1 MTKKEFLNKV
11 ANDTR
16 KKILEKRLT
25 RLENLIKNE
34 DMYED
39 IYEDD
44 DKLKDICSNILGYYG
59 ATDWIGEQDVYEY
72 LRDYYPDMDADTQLY
87 IVDYLD
93 GLIDVDTYRSVEDD
107 DEEAYESKCRSR
119 KSKKNEYLTDDDD
132 EEEYESKC
140 RSRKSKKNEY
150 LTEDNLDTVNNIVQD
165 LIHAHNLKSGDW
177 IGADDIT
184 DYLDRWIP
192 DWTNDLNLAIQDSF
206 EGRGISVD
214 ELRSIEDPDALE
226 DEFVE
231 SRKRSRNESS
241 TKHSKRSLV
250 SRFNK

>member
-34 DMYED
+34 DIYED

-44 DKLKDICSNILGYYG
+44 DKLNDICGDILGYYG

-93 GLIDVDTYRSVEDD
+93 GLIDVDPYRSVEDD

-119 KSKKNEYLTDDDD
+119 KSKKSEYLTDDDD

-150 LTEDNLDTVNNIVQD
+150 LTEDNWDTANNIVQD

-184 DYLDRWIP
+184 DYLDRFIP

-206 EGRGISVD
+206 EGRGINVD

-226 DEFVE
+226 DEFIE

-241 TKHSKRSLV
+241 IKRSRRSLV

>member
-44 DKLKDICSNILGYYG
+44 DKLKDICSNILSYYG

-93 GLIDVDTYRSVEDD
+93 GLIDVDPYRSVE
-107 DEEAYESKCRSR
+107 
-119 KSKKNEYLTDDDD
+119 DDD

-150 LTEDNLDTVNNIVQD
+150 LTEDNCDTANNIVQD
-165 LIHAHNLKSGDW
+165 LIHAYNLKSGDW

-184 DYLDRWIP
+184 DYLDRFIP
-192 DWTNDLNLAIQDSF
+192 DWTNDLNLAIQDSL
-206 EGRGISVD
+206 EGRGIKVD

-226 DEFVE
+226 DEFIE

-241 TKHSKRSLV
+241 IKRSRRSLV

>member
-44 DKLKDICSNILGYYG
+44 DKLKDICGDILGYYG

-93 GLIDVDTYRSVEDD
+93 GLIDVDPYRSVEDD

-119 KSKKNEYLTDDDD
+119 KSKKNEYLT
-132 EEEYESKC
+132 
-140 RSRKSKKNEY
+140 
-150 LTEDNLDTVNNIVQD
+150 EDNWDTVNSIVQD
-165 LIHAHNLKSGDW
+165 LIHAYNLKNGDW
-177 IGADDIT
+177 IGTDDIT
-184 DYLDRWIP
+184 DYLDRFIP

-206 EGRGISVD
+206 EGRGINVD

-226 DEFVE
+226 DEFTE

-241 TKHSKRSLV
+241 IKRSRRSLV
-250 SRFNK
+250 SCFNK

>member
-34 DMYED
+34 DIYED

-87 IVDYLD
+87 IADYLD
-93 GLIDVDTYRSVEDD
+93 GIIDVDPYRSVE
-107 DEEAYESKCRSR
+107 
-119 KSKKNEYLTDDDD
+119 DDD

-140 RSRKSKKNEY
+140 RSRKLKKNEY
-150 LTEDNLDTVNNIVQD
+150 LTEDHWDTVNNIVQD
-165 LIHAHNLKSGDW
+165 LIHSYNLKSGDW

-206 EGRGISVD
+206 EGRGIIVD

-226 DEFVE
+226 DEFIE

-241 TKHSKRSLV
+241 IKRYRRSLV

>member
-16 KKILEKRLT
+16 KKIFEKRLT

-34 DMYED
+34 DIYED

-59 ATDWIGEQDVYEY
+59 ATDWIVEQDVYEY

-93 GLIDVDTYRSVEDD
+93 DLIDVDPYRSVE
-107 DEEAYESKCRSR
+107 
-119 KSKKNEYLTDDDD
+119 DDD

-150 LTEDNLDTVNNIVQD
+150 LTEDNWDTANNIVQD
-165 LIHAHNLKSGDW
+165 LIHSYNLKSGDW

-206 EGRGISVD
+206 EGRGIKVD
-214 ELRSIEDPDALE
+214 ELRSIEYPDELE
-226 DEFVE
+226 DEFIE

-241 TKHSKRSLV
+241 IKRSRRSLV

>member
-93 GLIDVDTYRSVEDD
+93 GLIDVDPYRSVED

-140 RSRKSKKNEY
+140 RSRKSKKSEY
-150 LTEDNLDTVNNIVQD
+150 LT
-165 LIHAHNLKSGDW
+165 
-177 IGADDIT
+177 DD
-184 DYLDRWIP
+184 D
-192 DWTNDLNLAIQDSF
+192 
-206 EGRGISVD
+206 D
-214 ELRSIEDPDALE
+214 EEE
-226 DEFVE
+226 Y
-231 SRKRSRNESS
+231 
-241 TKHSKRSLV
+241 
-250 SRFNK
+250 